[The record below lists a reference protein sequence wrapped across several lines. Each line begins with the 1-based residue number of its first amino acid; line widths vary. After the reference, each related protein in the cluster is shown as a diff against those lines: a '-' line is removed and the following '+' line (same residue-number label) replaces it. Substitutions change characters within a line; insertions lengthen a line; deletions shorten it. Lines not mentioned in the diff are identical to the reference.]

1 MDRLLHE
8 NPDKYKCFLKDN
20 EVRFELKIGGN
31 TLSYTLSGH
40 PYTPTFV
47 AKCNNEAYSY
57 SEEGGLWFPKD
68 TESDWSGFCEELA
81 DELEKNYYLKHKT
94 FDEKILGYKESDKDK
109 HLSKIAEL
117 IIGAYNGSYKPPI
130 IQAGV
135 PMYVKHTPEG
145 YSLITSDR
153 GDRIETTD
161 EYFSD
166 FVEHVFL
173 VLAGNTEVKWKWI
186 CESDAVT
193 HALEKYF
200 GIKVDLSYTGYY
212 AALKSDVATHPTIWA
227 AVDLKANPDAWT
239 TMEEK
244 GFDYFDRNIWM
255 IEL

>member
-40 PYTPTFV
+40 PYAPTFI
-47 AKCNNEAYSY
+47 AKCDDEIYSY
-57 SEEGGLWFPKD
+57 SEEGRLWLPD
-68 TESDWSGFCEELA
+68 VDSDWSGFCEELA